1 MDNANPIAKA
11 NISLIKFMKGMVI
24 ITLRQNQAC
33 LNKGFFFS
41 IKKYVQIIT

>member
-11 NISLIKFMKGMVI
+11 NITLIKFMKGMV

-33 LNKGFFFS
+33 LNKVR
-41 IKKYVQIIT
+41 IK